1 VWYDLPRFVNARQD
15 YTIGLVPTMGYLHE
29 GHLELVRQARS
40 TCDVVVASIF
50 VNPTQ
55 FAAHE
60 DLDVYPRVSTACIL
74 PCDSIQG
81 RGGYYPVTLDCYRCL
96 ETALFARKS
105 AVSRTSVTI
114 ERHRIISSPSLEN
127 TTLLYLRALPSREVR
142 CANAAWAYAAPCS
155 D

>member
-1 VWYDLPRFVNARQD
+1 MWYDLPRIVNARQD
-15 YTIGLVPTMGYLHE
+15 CTIGLVPTMGYLHE

-60 DLDVYPRVSTACIL
+60 DLDVYPRVSTACNL

-81 RGGYYPVTLDCYRCL
+81 RGGHYPVTLVSIVTDASKLHFLL
-96 ETALFARKS
+96 EKVQFQGR
-105 AVSRTSVTI
+105 R
-114 ERHRIISSPSLEN
+114 
-127 TTLLYLRALPSREVR
+127 
-142 CANAAWAYAAPCS
+142 
-155 D
+155 